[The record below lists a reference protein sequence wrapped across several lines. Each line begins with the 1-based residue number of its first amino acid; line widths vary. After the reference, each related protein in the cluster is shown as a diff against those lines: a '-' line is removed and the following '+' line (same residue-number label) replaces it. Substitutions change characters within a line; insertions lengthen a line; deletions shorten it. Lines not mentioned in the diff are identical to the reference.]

1 MQIQEGRY
9 KVRSFLPLACASQP
23 RGRFRLVA
31 KSSLLCVGCF
41 GNRTADCW
49 ATLAGWLWMRFFCD
63 RRRRRLRNA
72 ASDAGTFLFLL
83 PPHPFFFWPVH
94 YPSVRSKRKEWTS
107 LSVVSLLLLLLLHL
121 PVNFVLEL
129 LVYLVFFFF
138 FFFSSIY
145 LWFRSK
151 SSLLTSSLR
160 DFPTQRRRA
169 SHDAFVR
176 EEESDSH
183 LQSGAF
189 CLANERS
196 I

>member
-138 FFFSSIY
+138 FFF
-145 LWFRSK
+145 
-151 SSLLTSSLR
+151 
-160 DFPTQRRRA
+160 RA
-169 SHDAFVR
+169 FICGFDPNPVCL
-176 EEESDSH
+176 H
-183 LQSGAF
+183 LV
-189 CLANERS
+189 
-196 I
+196 